1 MSRLAI
7 LEDHAMVLDALRAR
21 LLAHYVDA
29 TIVFEGASVSEARS
43 SLSQASADCLIMDL
57 DLGDGNSGPQNVAE
71 LIDLGIPIVIVSALG
86 DGPTVRRAIEAGAA
100 GYVSKQGQFDELVQA
115 IDAAMRGEQY
125 MSADI
130 AKAFVSSPTVSLS
143 DQERTAL
150 VLYASGLK
158 MSAVARRM
166 GVSEPTINEY
176 IKRVRAKH
184 SNAGNP
190 LPTKVHLYRLA
201 QSEGWLD

>member
-1 MSRLAI
+1 
-7 LEDHAMVLDALRAR
+7 MVLEALRAK
-21 LLAHYVDA
+21 LLSHYEGSS
-29 TIVFEGASVSEARS
+29 IVFEGDSVDKAQTA
-43 SLSQASADCLIMDL
+43 LADHGADCLIMDL
-57 DLGDGNSGPQNVAE
+57 DLGDGNSGPRNVATM
-71 LIDLGIPIVIVSALG
+71 LPLGIPIVIVSALV
-86 DGPTVRRAIEAGAA
+86 DGPTVRRAIEAGAS

-115 IDAAMRGEQY
+115 IDAAMRGDQY

-130 AKAFVSSPTVSLS
+130 AKAFVSSPTVQLS
-143 DQERTAL
+143 DQERAAL
-150 VLYASGLK
+150 TLYASGLK

-166 GVSEPTINEY
+166 GVSEPTVNEY
-176 IKRVRAKH
+176 IKRVRAKY